1 MTGTF
6 GSDSGCGRENKSL
19 KNGEA
24 GLGIFIATD
33 DPRNKSI
40 RVPETLEQTVANA
53 EMLAALVAVR
63 LLPRN
68 TPVLVVSGRDL
79 IIKNLKSA
87 PTWEDRGWVETRNKD
102 VLIALMSELR
112 ARTAKTSFCE
122 SKGGQYA
129 LGCAQAQALASEAA
143 QRNNADAINVTARP
157 ETVLRGAKL
166 SKLTQSTAYK
176 LIKSLREKVS
186 RKATDEVVK
195 LVQSTV
201 KQLYLYMP
209 TTTMVWKSTRHKDIT
224 RQIRSF
230 LWRCLHSSLRIGKYW
245 KHIPECEDREL
256 CLTCGVTE
264 DLDHIMVQCNR
275 PGQAE
280 VWKLAEKLWLKKGH
294 TWPAPTVGAI
304 LGCRLATFKVD
315 GRKSQA
321 DARLYTIL
329 MTESAHLIWKLRC
342 EFVVGREG
350 KDPASE
356 REIHNRWVHVINE
369 RLEIDRSLTDQLRYG
384 KQYSIAPSLVR
395 DTWKGIL
402 EDEANLPDN
411 WLRGPEVL
419 VGIAPVRSQRSPPPP
434 AVDGVG

>member
-1 MTGTF
+1 MTVANPPRDPVQIFVGAVCTRT
-6 GSDSGCGRENKSL
+6 GDAEAR
-19 KNGEA
+19 A
-24 GLGIFIATD
+24 GLGIFMATD

-40 RVPETLEQTVANA
+40 RVPETLEQTVASA
-53 EMLAALVAVR
+53 EMLAALIAVR

-87 PTWEDRGWVETRNKD
+87 PTWEDRGWVEARNKD

-129 LGCAQAQALASEAA
+129 LGCAQAQTLASEAA
-143 QRNNADAINVTARP
+143 QRNTADAINVTARP

-176 LIKSLREKVS
+176 LIKSLRENVS

-195 LVQSTV
+195 LIQSTV

-209 TTTMVWKSTRHKDIT
+209 TTKM
-224 RQIRSF
+224 IRSF

-256 CLTCGVTE
+256 CPTCGVTE

-304 LGCRLATFKVD
+304 LGCRLATFK
-315 GRKSQA
+315 A

-329 MTESAHLIWKLRC
+329 VTESAHLIWKLRW
-342 EFVVGREG
+342 

-356 REIHNRWVHVINE
+356 REIHNRW
-369 RLEIDRSLTDQLRYG
+369 
-384 KQYSIAPSLVR
+384 QYSIAPSLVR

-402 EDEANLPDN
+402 EDEANLPEN

-419 VGIAPVRSQRSPPPP
+419 VGIAPVRSQRPPPPP

>member
-1 MTGTF
+1 
-6 GSDSGCGRENKSL
+6 
-19 KNGEA
+19 
-24 GLGIFIATD
+24 
-33 DPRNKSI
+33 
-40 RVPETLEQTVANA
+40 
-53 EMLAALVAVR
+53 
-63 LLPRN
+63 
-68 TPVLVVSGRDL
+68 
-79 IIKNLKSA
+79 
-87 PTWEDRGWVETRNKD
+87 
-102 VLIALMSELR
+102 MSELR

-209 TTTMVWKSTRHKDIT
+209 TTTMVWKSTRHKDMT

-230 LWRCLHSSLRIGKYW
+230 LWQCLHSSLRIGKYW
-245 KHIPECEDREL
+245 EHIPECEDREL
-256 CLTCGVTE
+256 CPTCGVTE

-315 GRKSQA
+315 GRK
-321 DARLYTIL
+321 
-329 MTESAHLIWKLRC
+329 
-342 EFVVGREG
+342 EG

-369 RLEIDRSLTDQLRYG
+369 RLEIDRSLKDQLRYG
-384 KQYSIAPSLVR
+384 KQYSVAPSLVR

-402 EDEANLPDN
+402 EDEANLPEN